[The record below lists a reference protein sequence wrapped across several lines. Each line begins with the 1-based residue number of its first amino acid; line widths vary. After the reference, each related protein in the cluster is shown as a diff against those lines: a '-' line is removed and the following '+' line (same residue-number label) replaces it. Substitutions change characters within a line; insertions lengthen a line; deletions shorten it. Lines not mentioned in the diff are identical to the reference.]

1 MRRSVWLAF
10 LSAALVVAGSGLI
23 ALTAT
28 GAFDRSDSKK
38 TTEPVPAPATSVR
51 TKTVAVPTT
60 PTAVPSEPAAVPTTA
75 PSAPATP
82 AQPATPQRP
91 SRSVA
96 PTTAAA
102 VRATRYVFP
111 IGGCRADASQSH
123 HDYPASDIFA
133 DKGCKFVSPV
143 DGRVDEVTRVDTWNK
158 KTNVGRDRGG
168 LSISVVG
175 VDGVRYYGSH
185 LSAIG
190 AGIKPG
196 LVVKAGQPLGLT
208 GNTGSAQVTPP
219 HLHFGIS
226 WPTAPGHWWIRRGA
240 VAPQSFLNAWHEG
253 RQLSPVALVGKV
265 RRAYGVDRGCR
276 DYC

>member
-1 MRRSVWLAF
+1 
-10 LSAALVVAGSGLI
+10 
-23 ALTAT
+23 
-28 GAFDRSDSKK
+28 
-38 TTEPVPAPATSVR
+38 
-51 TKTVAVPTT
+51 VPTT
-60 PTAVPSEPAAVPTTA
+60 K
-75 PSAPATP
+75 
-82 AQPATPQRP
+82 
-91 SRSVA
+91 
-96 PTTAAA
+96 
-102 VRATRYVFP
+102 YVFP

-133 DKGCKFVSPV
+133 AKGCKFISPV

-190 AGIKPG
+190 PGIKPG

-208 GNTGSAQVTPP
+208 GKTGSAQVTPP

-226 WPTAPGHWWIRRGA
+226 WPTPAGHWWIRRGA
-240 VAPQSFLNAWHEG
+240 VAPQTFLNAWHDG
-253 RQLSPVALVGKV
+253 RQLSPVSLVGKT
-265 RRAYGVDRGCR
+265 RRAYGADRGCR
-276 DYC
+276 SYC